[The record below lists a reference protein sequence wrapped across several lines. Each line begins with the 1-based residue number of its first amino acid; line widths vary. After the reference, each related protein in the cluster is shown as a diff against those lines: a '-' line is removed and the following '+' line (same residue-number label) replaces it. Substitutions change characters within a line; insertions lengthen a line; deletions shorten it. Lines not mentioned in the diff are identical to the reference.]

1 MSEIF
6 FYSISEAYLQRI
18 DINLESVICYID
30 IEFNNKEVKT
40 EIVENGFN
48 AELEQDIWDTKITK
62 ETHLTSDGEFC
73 PVGPQKAALL
83 YPLYVLMKE
92 SQCVIRDVNFYV

>member
-1 MSEIF
+1 MSGIF
-6 FYSISEAYLQRI
+6 FCSISESYLQSI
-18 DINLESVICYID
+18 DVNLESVICYID

-62 ETHLTSDGEFC
+62 ETHVTAGGEFC

-83 YPLYVLMKE
+83 YPLCVLMKK
-92 SQCVIRDVNFYV
+92 SQYIICDVNVYI